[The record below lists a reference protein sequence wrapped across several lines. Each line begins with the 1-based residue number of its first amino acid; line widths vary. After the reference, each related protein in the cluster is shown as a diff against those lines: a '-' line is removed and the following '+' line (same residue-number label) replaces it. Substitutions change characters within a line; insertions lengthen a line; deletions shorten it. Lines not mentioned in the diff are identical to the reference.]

1 MAVTVGR
8 PSVRVP
14 VLSTTTWV
22 RREALCRAS
31 LLRMSTLAWA
41 ARLVPTMMAIGV
53 ARPRAQ
59 GQAMTSTAMAVV
71 RAKASRGS
79 GPMNSHQANEAAAMR
94 ITIGTN
100 TPAIRSTSR
109 PMGGLDIW
117 AERTMRMMRASVV
130 SSPSRLTR
138 RTKAP
143 ERFMVPPVTAS
154 PSSRATASG
163 SPVSMD
169 SSMVVRPSV
178 ITPSMGTF
186 SPGRTRTRSPTRN
199 SDTGIS
205 AWPAARTTR
214 AVVARRPISALIASL
229 VVRLARV
236 SRAWPSWRKARIITE
251 ASRYR

>member
-1 MAVTVGR
+1 MAVTAGR

-14 VLSTTTWV
+14 VLSTTMWV

-41 ARLVPTMMAIGV
+41 ARLVPTIMAIGV
-53 ARPRAQ
+53 ARPSAQ

-79 GPMNSHQANEAAAMR
+79 GPMNSQKANVVAAMT

-100 TPAIRSTSR
+100 TLAIRSTSR
-109 PMGGLDIW
+109 PMGGLLIW

-130 SSPSRLTR
+130 SSPNRLTR

-143 ERFMVPPVTAS
+143 ERFMVPPVTVS
-154 PSSRATASG
+154 PTSRATDSG

-186 SPGRTRTRSPTRN
+186 SPGRTRTRSPTR
-199 SDTGIS
+199 SRDTGMVT
-205 AWPAARTTR
+205 WPADRETW
-214 AVVARRPISALIASL
+214 AVVARRPMRALIASL

-236 SRAWPSWRKARIITE
+236 SRACPSWRKARIITE
-251 ASRYR
+251 ASR